1 MPDDLEDE
9 ESEEEEEELR
19 RCFMAASSGT
29 APAAK
34 EGEEEMTVEREAQK
48 GAARFVRPCLCFFGS
63 ETGDRPVGIEG
74 GRSGTR
80 VDRRWRC

>member
-34 EGEEEMTVEREAQK
+34 EGEEEVTVEREAQK
-48 GAARFVRPCLCFFGS
+48 DRCAVCEALSVLLWLRNRGP
-63 ETGDRPVGIEG
+63 TGRD
-74 GRSGTR
+74 
-80 VDRRWRC
+80 